1 MVWVLPARGS
11 PQDSDRPINSVPQ
24 PLHHSQFRQEYEGP
38 RVCGIPI
45 PV

>member
-1 MVWVLPARGS
+1 MVWVHPARGS

-24 PLHHSQFRQEYEGP
+24 SLHHGQFGQEYEGP
-38 RVCGIPI
+38 RVCRIPI